1 MSNPLAVH
9 NAYRFCFDGNHNREF
24 LINKQRH
31 VMIPNE
37 LSARHANIVNNLRSD
52 SLSAFS
58 NPITDPT
65 MSQAPVVSSVWLEQ
79 GEYYFDDEF
88 SVPFETSLQEDLPEG
103 VGDPDQTGTRICDP
117 LNLDQSCADSCICTP
132 GDSAESAQHERLL
145 SSQQYSKQ
153 PAEVAGPGFEQRVN
167 HISRKSDI
175 PNHTNPHCVNESY
188 SSNEL
193 DVNENGMSNHSN
205 CPNPNSVVG
214 SHLSGHSG
222 STSWMEMMMER
233 SCNPDLK
240 ALLTRVA
247 AAVDYKLAYGEAPQ
261 LDSSDSSVP
270 RQLVQERAEDYSHPN
285 FYGLSRSLS
294 QGNLLSAASLAGL
307 RHALDQ
313 ATKLLPRAN
322 PLDPVDKLGILNAS
336 AELSLKVDSGGTCSN
351 SNSAKASASKT
362 TTWAQRHSSR
372 ESLKRKHLRDKE
384 SGVMTGAAAP
394 TTQKDYPNQTD
405 NCPDTPWRAMK
416 QASGTLITWNQ
427 LKRTLKNKQPFGK
440 VATLRESRREQHG
453 RMKNDNPEEHGIGR
467 ADDPNVTSD
476 TQLLEFYARTSA
488 RSRSQPVS
496 TNHYMHRFSGTLLEI
511 FMRAK
516 AEEMAFPGQHS
527 DESVVKD
534 CAVSSDGLLPT
545 VEQRRIMKFD
555 PTYRPVVFNGQ
566 RRSVGC
572 GVDATHMVAEAE
584 KHPLLR
590 GERILPQRLRPS
602 DFSISPVS
610 MDDPPKRHFGVQF
623 PSTNVPS
630 QTTTTPCATGP
641 TPLRCS
647 SPVWSAGIPARR
659 TNVTTGPLTYPSFR
673 HSHPRNTLISTA
685 RPQSFGTIRPA
696 GQLPTSSDSK
706 SSSVS
711 PEFAACLTASAG
723 PDSPYLAALRAD
735 YVADGYSAGWL
746 GNPRASIAYPG
757 LGLLSI
763 PRPSRLTS
771 AAFLSH
777 TLPDLSFLGQAGAEE
792 ERKGTP
798 TMPKRMAACRCHS
811 QPANEHCCA
820 KHGCHSFSVGR
831 SVPRCLRSRTCS
843 AGKSRRPRLKAYT
856 FSPDAV
862 DLRPMPGTTRPP
874 CQAVRKLSS
883 APSATIPDLVAGH
896 FNASRP
902 DSESDSC
909 NLSSNRQHKSLLPSA
924 LHQSAC
930 KGNRSTS
937 EPDLTSALF
946 NSTSPVMSKSTA
958 DPSYERQNALMSSS
972 SQAYYGWDSNKT
984 SDLFD
989 PHYRPKKSVSF
1000 SGQIRQLGLPTGT
1013 DKCKDSPASPEPRVI
1028 PRNWGLYGQETPLA
1042 EFNPRCSPGRNTNQG
1057 GEVTRQSDVDV
1068 RYHAMVNDVIKA
1080 VQETVAYYSTANG
1093 TQTETMPNGSTASDP
1108 LPYSAVAA
1116 LGSAGRQPLLAVV
1129 GPLTVLLC
1137 DGLLPPAKPIFM
1149 SKPRT
1154 RLWQMVEESCRSGPL
1169 VTGVTYRVLSD
1180 AVTQVKAITSV
1191 TLEKAKFKA
1200 FICACLNAKALPMW
1214 LNVVVAND
1222 ALLGRYYCEDA
1233 FVRQCRSTL
1242 RGLYADLLTHLEQLL
1257 TYPFNLDL
1265 TVEARK
1271 PLLDPHTSSSKPLGS
1286 SAHITTVSPVTS
1298 LASQTSLPFK
1308 TTSRSNVPPA
1318 VVMTRKTQPP
1328 STTTVGA
1335 SATRPRNSPPLYTTA
1350 VGNSPSNVHHY
1361 PQHHLPGQRIV
1372 TTKSAPA
1379 RTTRSSTLPVDDSTA
1394 SGTSTSADAKTS
1406 DFRYSV
1412 QRPSHPSQIPPLTTP
1427 ASSQVRGRLKTALS
1441 SFRRTPVQISVPV
1454 SSGKPIVTE
1463 KLLPTSTSTTTTTIT
1478 TTSPTNIPMTDSLG
1492 RLVTRTSDLPT
1503 PRRAPVSTSANHSRE
1518 SKLKQ
1523 PTTVIGPR

>member
-1 MSNPLAVH
+1 MAITS
-9 NAYRFCFDGNHNREF
+9 REF

-37 LSARHANIVNNLRSD
+37 LSAHHANIVNNLRSD
-52 SLSAFS
+52 NLSAFS
-58 NPITDPT
+58 NPITDPAT
-65 MSQAPVVSSVWLEQ
+65 PQTPVVSSVWLEQ

-88 SVPFETSLQEDLPEG
+88 SVPFETSLHEDLPER
-103 VGDPDQTGTRICDP
+103 VEDPDRTGTRICDP
-117 LNLDQSCADSCICTP
+117 LHLDQSCADSCICTP

-145 SSQQYSKQ
+145 PSQQYSKQ
-153 PAEVAGPGFEQRVN
+153 PAEVTDTGFEQCVN
-167 HISRKSDI
+167 HIALKSDI
-175 PNHTNPHCVNESY
+175 PNHTNPHCANEFD
-188 SSNEL
+188 SSSEL
-193 DVNENGMSNHSN
+193 DANENGVSNHSP
-205 CPNPNSVVG
+205 CPNQNSVIG

-285 FYGLSRSLS
+285 FCGLSRSLS

-322 PLDPVDKLGILNAS
+322 PSDPADELSKLNAS
-336 AELSLKVDSGGTCSN
+336 AKLSLKVDSGGTCSN
-351 SNSAKASASKT
+351 GNLAEASASKT

-384 SGVMTGAAAP
+384 SGVITGAAAQ
-394 TTQKDYPNQTD
+394 TTPKDYPDRTD
-405 NCPDTPWRAMK
+405 NCSDTPWRAMK

-427 LKRTLKNKQPFGK
+427 LKRTLKNKQPIGR
-440 VATLRESRREQHG
+440 VAAVRESRREQHG
-453 RMKNDNPEEHGIGR
+453 RMKNDNPGEHGR
-467 ADDPNVTSD
+467 SDDPNVTSD
-476 TQLLEFYARTSA
+476 TQLLEFQARTST

-516 AEEMAFPGQHS
+516 AEEMVFTGQHS
-527 DESVVKD
+527 DESAVKD
-534 CAVSSDGLLPT
+534 CTVSSDGLSPA
-545 VEQRRIMKFD
+545 VEHCRIMKFD
-555 PTYRPVVFNGQ
+555 PTHKPVVFNGQ

-590 GERILPQRLRPS
+590 GERILPQKLRPS
-602 DFSISPVS
+602 DFSTPPVS
-610 MDDPPKRHFGVQF
+610 MDGRPKRHFGVQF

-630 QTTTTPCATGP
+630 QTSTTPCATGP

-647 SPVWSAGIPARR
+647 SPVWSAGMPARR
-659 TNVTTGPLTYPSFR
+659 TNVTTGPLAYPSFR
-673 HSHPRNTLISTA
+673 HSHPRNTLVATG
-685 RPQSFGTIRPA
+685 RPQSFGTTKPT
-696 GQLPTSSDSK
+696 GQLPTQSDSK

-798 TMPKRMAACRCHS
+798 TMPKRMAVCRCHS
-811 QPANEHCCA
+811 QPTNEHCCA
-820 KHGCHSFSVGR
+820 KHGCHSFSAAR
-831 SVPRCLRSRTCS
+831 SLPRCLRSRTCS

-856 FSPDAV
+856 FSPDAI
-862 DLRPMPGTTRPP
+862 DLRPMPTTTRPP

-937 EPDLTSALF
+937 EPDLTSVLF

-958 DPSYERQNALMSSS
+958 DPSYERPNALMSSS

-1000 SGQIRQLGLPTGT
+1000 SGQIRQLGLPAGT

-1042 EFNPRCSPGRNTNQG
+1042 EFNPRCSPGRNTHQG
-1057 GEVTRQSDVDV
+1057 GEVARQSDVDV

-1116 LGSAGRQPLLAVV
+1116 LGSAGPLGSAGRQPLLAVV

-1154 RLWQMVEESCRSGPL
+1154 RLWQMVEESCRSGECL
-1169 VTGVTYRVLSD
+1169 SEGVLARVMKLKFAVSD
-1180 AVTQVKAITSV
+1180 TNS
-1191 TLEKAKFKA
+1191 
-1200 FICACLNAKALPMW
+1200 
-1214 LNVVVAND
+1214 
-1222 ALLGRYYCEDA
+1222 
-1233 FVRQCRSTL
+1233 RST
-1242 RGLYADLLTHLEQLL
+1242 
-1257 TYPFNLDL
+1257 
-1265 TVEARK
+1265 
-1271 PLLDPHTSSSKPLGS
+1271 
-1286 SAHITTVSPVTS
+1286 
-1298 LASQTSLPFK
+1298 
-1308 TTSRSNVPPA
+1308 VPPA
-1318 VVMTRKTQPP
+1318 VIMTRKTQPP

-1335 SATRPRNSPPLYTTA
+1335 SATRPRNSPPLYTSA

-1379 RTTRSSTLPVDDSTA
+1379 RTTRSNTLPVDDSAA
-1394 SGTSTSADAKTS
+1394 SGASASSDAKTS

-1441 SFRRTPVQISVPV
+1441 SFRRTPVQISV
-1454 SSGKPIVTE
+1454 SGNSGKPVLTD
-1463 KLLPTSTSTTTTTIT
+1463 KLSPTPTATTTVT
-1478 TTSPTNIPMTDSLG
+1478 TTSSTNIPMTDSLG

-1503 PRRAPVSTSANHSRE
+1503 PRRAPVSASANNPRE

-1523 PTTVIGPR
+1523 PTPVIGPR

>member
-1 MSNPLAVH
+1 
-9 NAYRFCFDGNHNREF
+9 
-24 LINKQRH
+24 
-31 VMIPNE
+31 
-37 LSARHANIVNNLRSD
+37 
-52 SLSAFS
+52 
-58 NPITDPT
+58 
-65 MSQAPVVSSVWLEQ
+65 
-79 GEYYFDDEF
+79 
-88 SVPFETSLQEDLPEG
+88 
-103 VGDPDQTGTRICDP
+103 
-117 LNLDQSCADSCICTP
+117 
-132 GDSAESAQHERLL
+132 
-145 SSQQYSKQ
+145 
-153 PAEVAGPGFEQRVN
+153 
-167 HISRKSDI
+167 
-175 PNHTNPHCVNESY
+175 
-188 SSNEL
+188 
-193 DVNENGMSNHSN
+193 
-205 CPNPNSVVG
+205 
-214 SHLSGHSG
+214 
-222 STSWMEMMMER
+222 
-233 SCNPDLK
+233 
-240 ALLTRVA
+240 
-247 AAVDYKLAYGEAPQ
+247 
-261 LDSSDSSVP
+261 
-270 RQLVQERAEDYSHPN
+270 
-285 FYGLSRSLS
+285 
-294 QGNLLSAASLAGL
+294 
-307 RHALDQ
+307 
-313 ATKLLPRAN
+313 
-322 PLDPVDKLGILNAS
+322 
-336 AELSLKVDSGGTCSN
+336 
-351 SNSAKASASKT
+351 
-362 TTWAQRHSSR
+362 
-372 ESLKRKHLRDKE
+372 
-384 SGVMTGAAAP
+384 
-394 TTQKDYPNQTD
+394 
-405 NCPDTPWRAMK
+405 
-416 QASGTLITWNQ
+416 
-427 LKRTLKNKQPFGK
+427 
-440 VATLRESRREQHG
+440 
-453 RMKNDNPEEHGIGR
+453 EEHGIGR
-467 ADDPNVTSD
+467 SDDPNVTSD
-476 TQLLEFYARTSA
+476 TQLLEFQTRTST

-516 AEEMAFPGQHS
+516 AEEVTFPGPHS
-527 DESVVKD
+527 DESAAKD
-534 CAVSSDGLLPT
+534 CIVSSDGLPTT

-555 PTYRPVVFNGQ
+555 PTHKPVVFNGQ

-590 GERILPQRLRPS
+590 GERILPQMLRPS
-602 DFSISPVS
+602 DFSTPSTS
-610 MDDPPKRHFGVQF
+610 MDGPPKRHFGVQF

-647 SPVWSAGIPARR
+647 SPVWSAGMPARR

-673 HSHPRNTLISTA
+673 HSHPRNTLIATG
-685 RPQSFGTIRPA
+685 RPQSFGTTRPA

-862 DLRPMPGTTRPP
+862 DVRPMPATARPP

-909 NLSSNRQHKSLLPSA
+909 NLSCNRQHKSLLPSA
-924 LHQSAC
+924 IHQSAC

-958 DPSYERQNALMSSS
+958 DPSYERHNALMSSS

-1057 GEVTRQSDVDV
+1057 GKVTRQSDVDV

-1116 LGSAGRQPLLAVV
+1116 LGSTGRQPLLAVV
-1129 GPLTVLLC
+1129 APLTILLC

-1271 PLLDPHTSSSKPLGS
+1271 PLLDPHSSSLKPLGS
-1286 SAHITTVSPVTS
+1286 SAHTTTVSPVTS

-1308 TTSRSNVPPA
+1308 TNLRSNVPPA
-1318 VVMTRKTQPP
+1318 VIMTRKTQPL
-1328 STTTVGA
+1328 STTTVSA
-1335 SATRPRNSPPLYTTA
+1335 SATKPRNSPPLYTSA

-1379 RTTRSSTLPVDDSTA
+1379 RTTRSNTLPVDDSAA
-1394 SGTSTSADAKTS
+1394 SGASAPSDAKTS

-1441 SFRRTPVQISVPV
+1441 SFRRTPVQISVPGT
-1454 SSGKPIVTE
+1454 SGKPIVTD
-1463 KLLPTSTSTTTTTIT
+1463 KLPPTPNATTTTTTIT

-1492 RLVTRTSDLPT
+1492 RLVTRSSDLPT
-1503 PRRAPVSTSANHSRE
+1503 SRRAPVSTSANNSRE